1 MSAAGVK
8 RAVRNRGAALFA
20 VLVLAVT
27 AACTGGEDSSPS
39 PSTSSRAGGAA
50 DVLAV
55 KIDNVAPARP
65 HTGLEQADIV
75 YVEQVEAGLSRIL
88 AVYSSDLPP
97 VIGPVRSARETDL
110 ELLRQFDR
118 PTLAFSGAQSR
129 LLPVIDRAPIDAVPP
144 SKAPRALFP
153 RAGPARAA
161 QPVSAAGAD
170 PVHGLRGGCGGGAR
184 APGRRGPVRRGAGG
198 QPYGPLPVRVGD
210 VHLVSGERAVARLL
224 DGAPAR
230 TVEGERIGAGTV
242 VVQEVDVRES
252 DFRDR
257 SREQHSVHRD
267 RGVGGRGRPAGRPG
281 VRGPVVPE
289 FRRRGHGVQHT
300 RRAARRPR
308 RGAAMD
314 PVRAPRLKRAKGRSG
329 RVGEPHRPD
338 AVAGG
343 FPTAR
348 P

>member
-8 RAVRNRGAALFA
+8 HGVRNRVAALFA

-75 YVEQVEAGLSRIL
+75 YVEQAEAGLSRIL

-144 SKAPRALFP
+144 SKAPRAYF
-153 RAGPARAA
+153 RGPDRPAPHNLYLRPERIPFTASGVDA
-161 QPVSAAGAD
+161 VAEL
-170 PVHGLRGGCGGGAR
+170 GLRVGAAPSGGEPEDSRTVRYPSASVTFTWSAGN
-184 APGRRGPVRRGAGG
+184 GRW
-198 QPYGPLPVRVGD
+198 
-210 VHLVSGERAVARLL
+210 LVSL

-242 VVQEVDVRES
+242 VVQDVDVRES

-257 SREQHSVHRD
+257 SGNNTPFTETVGSGDAVVLRD
-267 RGVGGRGRPAGRPG
+267 GRAYEARWSRSSADADTVFSTPDGRRVDLAE
-281 VRGPVVPE
+281 GPLWILY
-289 FRRRGHGVQHT
+289 
-300 RRAARRPR
+300 
-308 RGAAMD
+308 
-314 PVRAPRLKRAKGRSG
+314 APRG
-329 RVGEPHRPD
+329 
-338 AVAGG
+338 
-343 FPTAR
+343 
-348 P
+348 

>member
-8 RAVRNRGAALFA
+8 NRAAALFA

-27 AACTGGEDSSPS
+27 AACTGGDGSSPS
-39 PSTSSRAGGAA
+39 STSPSPRTGGAT

-65 HTGLEQADIV
+65 HTGLERADIV

-129 LLPVIDRAPIDAVPP
+129 LLPVIDRAPLDPVPP
-144 SKAPRALFP
+144 SKAPRAYF
-153 RAGPARAA
+153 
-161 QPVSAAGAD
+161 
-170 PVHGLRGGCGGGAR
+170 
-184 APGRRGPVRRGAGG
+184 RGPDRPAPHNLYLRPERIPFTASGVDAVAELGLKVGAPPPGGEPEDSRTVRYPSASVTFTWSAEGERW
-198 QPYGPLPVRVGD
+198 
-210 VHLVSGERAVARLL
+210 LVSL
-224 DGAPAR
+224 DGAPAH

-242 VVQEVDVRES
+242 VVQDVDVRES

-257 SREQHSVHRD
+257 SGNNTPFTETVGSGDAVVLRD
-267 RGVGGRGRPAGRPG
+267 GRAYDARWARSSAAADTVFSTPDGRRVDLAE
-281 VRGPVVPE
+281 GPLWILY
-289 FRRRGHGVQHT
+289 
-300 RRAARRPR
+300 
-308 RGAAMD
+308 
-314 PVRAPRLKRAKGRSG
+314 APRG
-329 RVGEPHRPD
+329 
-338 AVAGG
+338 
-343 FPTAR
+343 
-348 P
+348 